1 MNITNIPNLLLPEDI
16 PSPSRVKLLA
26 IKLLFGDLVYSTGMT
41 FPLNVIGPE
50 AAPPSVEI

>member
-1 MNITNIPNLLLPEDI
+1 NIPNLLLPEDI

-50 AAPPSVEI
+50 AAP